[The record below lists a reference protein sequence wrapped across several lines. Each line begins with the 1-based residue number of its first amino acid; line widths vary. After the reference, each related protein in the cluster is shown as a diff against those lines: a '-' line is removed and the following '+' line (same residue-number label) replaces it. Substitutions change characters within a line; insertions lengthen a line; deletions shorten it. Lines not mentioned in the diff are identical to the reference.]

1 VVQAGLLAL
10 GLTACAGPVPER
22 TAMPATPAAASE
34 PSALSA
40 SSAPAAPPSAAALCR
55 AWLDQ
60 PPAPGQLLRL
70 EAAESKLRIHA
81 FRAGRLAALGHNHVL
96 SLPQWQGHAWLP
108 QQGLDGARLALD
120 FELADLQLDRPEWR
134 AELGPEF
141 ATMLSPEAVAATRA
155 NLLKALEAQ
164 SHPGVQLRAER
175 LAGAWPWLALRLS
188 VRLHG
193 QTRLLD
199 LPLRADWD
207 GQRLRV
213 EGRLLLRQSDFGLQP
228 FSVLGGA
235 LAVQDELVL
244 DFALLGR
251 PVQRCE

>member
-1 VVQAGLLAL
+1 MTTSPTSAVAVAGLLAL
-10 GLTACAGPVPER
+10 WLTACAGPTPSPSAAPALPSTQTR
-22 TAMPATPAAASE
+22 TEP
-34 PSALSA
+34 PSALSQ
-40 SSAPAAPPSAAALCR
+40 CR
-55 AWLDQ
+55 AWLAQ

-70 EAAESKLRIHA
+70 EAADSRLRIHA

-207 GQRLRV
+207 GQRLLAQ
-213 EGRLLLRQSDFGLQP
+213 GRLLLRQSDFGLQP

-244 DFALLGR
+244 DFSLSGR
-251 PVQRCE
+251 PASDCG